1 MGDRYEEA
9 QRQERQRHYAD
20 VFGAQPEVRSRRHP
34 DDRREIPEVS
44 RLGRFDNR
52 KKKRVSVDNDVD
64 ITQYEEQKALAYWR
78 GRDKIPK
85 YGKATNI
92 DINDPEEVAMR
103 RMFWRSVKRNQRNWV
118 YGETETPNKGFCKKN
133 PTECVR
139 VKDIRPSTDEKETKT
154 RLYGRKGEY
163 PEAERKGRPKSKWVQ
178 GRFEGW
184 IGEGLSEETDERRE
198 QRAGEMDTEYEYEK
212 TPETYLE
219 GEEDRYGGRHTR
231 LGMLRS
237 GKMDIEGEPYH
248 YSMDEGSL
256 PDYLKKQQYQD
267 VNPMWLKYMYF
278 GGRIPTNKRE
288 KYWGIKDFI
297 ERLERLLPELYKP
310 IITEYR
316 EGGKRM
322 RKTIELLG
330 REDLIEEYV
339 PEERVV
345 EEAHTAVGI
354 AGLRYEQPHRSMIRG
369 ARWKTLSTI
378 YKSKKGS
385 WFNGILPLLCKRFF
399 DEEGKEDNNCVDNI
413 IPLGLGKKGWSM
425 TISQDEWT
433 DAEKEEIGDLI
444 ELPPPKQLNLGSAG
458 FGGRI
463 SLDELTFSG
472 RGRGW
477 LREHYVEDYAPYE
490 EGLGGRQFERSEAEA
505 RAHGSTPKNWERI
518 TDEQVKLIGR
528 WLAQR
533 IQIQHINKLRREKQ
547 MREVDENAPPTESF
561 VGITDTPPEGYFE

>member
-288 KYWGIKDFI
+288 KYWGIKGFI
-297 ERLERLLPELYKP
+297 GRLEKLLPELYSP
-310 IITEYR
+310 IIN
-316 EGGKRM
+316 
-322 RKTIELLG
+322 
-330 REDLIEEYV
+330 ED
-339 PEERVV
+339 RVV
-345 EEAHTAVGI
+345 EQELTG
-354 AGLRYEQPHRSMIRG
+354 
-369 ARWKTLSTI
+369 KNN
-378 YKSKKGS
+378 S

-399 DEEGKEDNNCVDNI
+399 DEEGKKDNNCVDNI

-533 IQIQHINKLRREKQ
+533 IQIQHINKLRRDKQ